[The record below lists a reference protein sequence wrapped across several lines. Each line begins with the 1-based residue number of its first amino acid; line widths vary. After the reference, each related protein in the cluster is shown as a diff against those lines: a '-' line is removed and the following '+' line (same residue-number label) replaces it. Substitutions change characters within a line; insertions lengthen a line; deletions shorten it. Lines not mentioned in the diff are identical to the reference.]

1 MDALGATLRSWRDR
15 LDPGVAGL
23 PYHSP
28 RRVPGL
34 RREEL
39 AVLAGIS
46 AEYVVRLEQG
56 RAPTPSAQVCSALAR
71 ALQLSDEEQAH
82 LMRLAG
88 HSAGSSRVPR
98 IIPGSLYRI
107 IERLDGHPLAV
118 YDAAWQLLH
127 WNPLFAA
134 LFGDPTVRGAQAR
147 NVLVMHFEGEMSRVR
162 QNAAERAAFEE
173 SLVSDLRATT
183 SRYPSDPAVTALVA
197 RLQRSPRFRE
207 LWTRREVAG
216 HQGSSKILEHPEVG
230 DVALDCDVL
239 TTQGSDLHLVVYTP
253 QPGTDARGK
262 LDLLATIGTQ
272 QLSPRPVH

>member
-1 MDALGATLRSWRDR
+1 MDQLGATLRAWRDR
-15 LDPGVAGL
+15 LDPAAAGL
-23 PYHSP
+23 PHHSP

-71 ALQLSDEEQAH
+71 ALRLSDDEQAH

-88 HSAGSSRVPR
+88 HAAAPDRVPR
-98 IIPGSLYRI
+98 IIPGSLHRI

-127 WNPLFAA
+127 WNALLAA
-134 LFGDPTVRGAQAR
+134 TFGDPTVRGPEAR
-147 NVLVMHFEGEMSRVR
+147 NVLIMHFEGGLNRIR
-162 QNAAERAAFEE
+162 QSPAERAAFEE
-173 SLVSDLRATT
+173 SLVADLRATT
-183 SRYPSDPAVTALVA
+183 SRYPGDPAVTALVA
-197 RLQRSPRFRE
+197 RLHRSPRFRE
-207 LWTRREVAG
+207 LWTRGSVAA
-216 HQGSSKILEHPEVG
+216 HQGASKIVEHPDVG
-230 DVALDCDVL
+230 DIALDCDVL

-253 QPGTDARGK
+253 RPGTDARSK

-272 QLSPRPVH
+272 QMTVPR